1 MGIAR
6 FTSPMTGGLSKS
18 ADDDQ
23 WKGDVSGI
31 RCVKCGEK
39 IPPGKEVR
47 KGFIRKKSYHQECA
61 P

>member
-1 MGIAR
+1 
-6 FTSPMTGGLSKS
+6 MTGGLSKS
-18 ADDDQ
+18 ADEDQ

-47 KGFIRKKSYHQECA
+47 KGFIWKKSYHQECA